1 MNTIEEIKAIW
12 EQQSIDLPNDLDASI
27 YMNEPDIFMAN
38 AVEWLLER
46 HNRWVIAVQFDP
58 VYHEVYQIDVITLG
72 DGVSRYRW
80 VNPKYLERY
89 HKNKFE
95 YQVGDERIE
104 ELIVDYLP
112 DKILGIARDVVDGVI
127 VHPSRNDTKE
137 KEEMETIS
145 LDLNDSELA
154 LIARAAHEEDIT
166 INEFVNKAL
175 GYKLDEV
182 MPYWREEVKKSV

>member
-12 EQQSIDLPNDLDASI
+12 EQQSIDLPNDLNASI

-72 DGVSRYRW
+72 DGVARYRW

-89 HKNKFE
+89 HHNNFE
-95 YQVGDERIE
+95 YQMDDKHIKELNVEHSPDRI
-104 ELIVDYLP
+104 LM
-112 DKILGIARDVVDGVI
+112 IARDVANGVI
-127 VHPSRNDTKE
+127 VHPSKNKT
-137 KEEMETIS
+137 EEETEAIS

-154 LIARAAHEEDIT
+154 LIARAAHEKDVT
-166 INEFVNKAL
+166 INQFMNDVIREE
-175 GYKLDEV
+175 LDKV
-182 MPYWREEVKKSV
+182 MPHWREEIKKSD